1 MTFPVRLGALSISAL
16 LLSLCVA
23 LAPTVARAATE
34 GEQTGPAKR
43 WSIGLTA
50 GAYSPDLRQLNA
62 VLADPNTALLQDPN
76 FLIPRNEALPA
87 SLRNVSTPELTS
99 ELSYG
104 MEAQWYWRDRVSLVL
119 MTQNWQG
126 RSKKSDTVTMS
137 LRSNLP
143 PIDVPRTARYNM
155 NLNHIWLGWRYALF
169 DRPDHGSLFL
179 NLGIAGLAVADFTMD
194 TLLKV
199 NQAGDGIDLNFASIS
214 STEVHGTAYSS
225 RYGLGGEFFVGKNMS
240 IGFHANY
247 IFAEMNE
254 FRIARYFPS
263 GFSELPPIPP
273 QTTNSLPENI
283 LPSNH
288 ALPESGAPLLAA
300 EITEPRENVEVVN
313 NPRPVILDLDG
324 WEFAFMARVYY

>member
-1 MTFPVRLGALSISAL
+1 MSAL
-16 LLSLCVA
+16 VLSLFVA
-23 LAPTVARAATE
+23 LAPTVAMAIDE
-34 GEQTGPAKR
+34 GGQPSLKKR

-50 GAYSPDLRQLNA
+50 GTYTPDLRQLNA
-62 VLADPNTALLQDPN
+62 VLADPNVALLQDPN
-76 FLIPRNEALPA
+76 FLIPRNENLPA
-87 SLRNVSTPELTS
+87 SVRNVSMPELAS
-99 ELSYG
+99 ELNYG
-104 MEAQWYWRDRVSLVL
+104 VEAQWQWRDRVSLVL

-126 RSKKSDTVTMS
+126 RSSVSDTITMA

-143 PIDVPRTARYNM
+143 PIDVPRTARYNL
-155 NLNHIWLGWRYALF
+155 NLNHIWLGWRYSLF
-169 DRPDHGSLFL
+169 DRPGHGSLFL

-199 NQAGDGIDLNFASIS
+199 NQKDGALDLNFASIS

-225 RYGLGGEFFVGKNMS
+225 RYGLGGEFFVGKKMS

-247 IFAEMNE
+247 IFGEMND

-288 ALPESGAPLLAA
+288 ALPEDGSQLLAA
-300 EITEPRENVEVVN
+300 EITEPRENVEVVS
-313 NPRPVILDLDG
+313 NPRPILLDLDG
-324 WEFAFMARVYY
+324 WEFAFMARIYY